1 MRSIFSDKSSII
13 LRAMLSQ
20 PRRKWVARD
29 FEKEFHVG
37 KSRAASVLSI
47 LRKNGFVG
55 GKASGSTAHSILL
68 NPKELLDEWIKFY
81 TFDMNKVYLYYSPE
95 RNLLPKLKSYLNN
108 NGLTGKYAL
117 TLHTGA
123 NLITNYVNIDTMYFY
138 LKCTQFDEVLLALRQ
153 SFDFKEL
160 RRGGNIFIV
169 KPYYKESI
177 FVNTQHVKGF
187 TGVSNLQLYLDLFN
201 FAQRGKAHA
210 QYLLKVLQEK
220 GVNFV

>member
-1 MRSIFSDKSSII
+1 MI
-13 LRAMLSQ
+13 
-20 PRRKWVARD
+20 
-29 FEKEFHVG
+29 
-37 KSRAASVLSI
+37 
-47 LRKNGFVG
+47 
-55 GKASGSTAHSILL
+55 
-68 NPKELLDEWIKFY
+68 
-81 TFDMNKVYLYYSPE
+81 KVYLYYSPE

-187 TGVSNLQLYLDLFN
+187 TVVSNLQLYLDLFN
-201 FAQRGKAHA
+201 FDQRGKAHA